1 MELKQIP
8 LYWPGIVQL
17 ASHRNLV
24 FVSGPQRSGTRYTAQ
39 TIADSLK
46 DYRCIQT
53 GTTQHEKFEWPY
65 YGSTDK
71 KVIHCPDVSH
81 KLHQLKDAKNLVI
94 WMVRNEEDVNASEER
109 INWLQNRNGR
119 DRFETEEKPKYLEMF
134 PEHEEKIE
142 SFKRNYTMKTW
153 MWNNVQKPLM
163 KVDYLELP
171 FETLRQTDG
180 YLSKEQR
187 KGFAKDQIR
196 WKNDVPKIHK

>member
-1 MELKQIP
+1 MEFKQIP
-8 LYWPGIVQL
+8 FGKYLSI
-17 ASHRNLV
+17 
-24 FVSGPQRSGTRYTAQ
+24 FVSGPQRSGTRYTAV
-39 TIADSLK
+39 TISNSLRGY
-46 DYRCIQT
+46 DCIQS
-53 GTTQHEKFEWPY
+53 GKFVRYSTRGWPY
-65 YGSTDK
+65 FGSTDK

-109 INWLQNRNGR
+109 INWLQSSHDPPRN
-119 DRFETEEKPKYLEMF
+119 RFEEEEKPKYLEMF

-187 KGFAKDQIR
+187 KGFAKDQIK
-196 WKNDVPKIHK
+196 WKNWDDDVPKIHK